1 MDIDDSKNNIKTDK
15 IKKKDRTPKKDYW
28 SIKITFITFL
38 TALILGFF
46 SEFMLTS
53 LNIFIAL
60 VILIAIILIGIVCDI
75 IGLAIATADPKP
87 FHSMASNKVKG
98 AGSAI
103 KLIKNAE
110 KATNFF
116 NDVVGDI
123 AGIISG
129 ATGAAVGASVVA
141 KILVG
146 ENEIKEIFIFSV
158 VSACIA
164 ALTVGGKAVGKKIAI
179 KNANSIVFFVGK
191 IISVFDKKK
200 Y

>member
-1 MDIDDSKNNIKTDK
+1 MDNDDSLKNNKKRRIKTQ
-15 IKKKDRTPKKDYW
+15 KKDRW
-28 SIKITFITFL
+28 SVMITVVTFF
-38 TALILGFF
+38 TALILGFL
-46 SEFMLTS
+46 SELMSTN
-53 LNIFIAL
+53 LNIIIAL
-60 VILIAIILIGIVCDI
+60 IILITIILIGILCDI

-103 KLIKNAE
+103 KLINNAG

-129 ATGAAVGASVVA
+129 ATGAAIGTHFVA
-141 KILVG
+141 LLSSGKGDL
-146 ENEIKEIFIFSV
+146 KEIFIFSC
-158 VSACIA
+158 VSAVIA
-164 ALTVGGKAVGKKIAI
+164 AVTVGGKAVGKKIAI

-191 IISVFDKKK
+191 IISVFDRKNVNIL
-200 Y
+200 